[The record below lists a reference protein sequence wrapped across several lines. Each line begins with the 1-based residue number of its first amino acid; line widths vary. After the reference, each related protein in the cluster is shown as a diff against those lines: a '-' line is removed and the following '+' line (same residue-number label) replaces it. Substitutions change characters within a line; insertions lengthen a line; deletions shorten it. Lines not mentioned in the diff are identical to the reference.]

1 MHLEWSELEA
11 CQIKRSSAAHRL
23 KMSSHA
29 ACEAVEQHFERC
41 SADLDATLQTIKAS
55 FDSSAYR
62 RVPLRAAPRPAARC
76 SGRRTAEKGADQ
88 LLVGRTRRRC

>member
-1 MHLEWSELEA
+1 MKFIENWGGRRVKSNVP
-11 CQIKRSSAAHRL
+11 AHRL
-23 KMSSHA
+23 KMTSHA
-29 ACEAVEQHFERC
+29 ACEAVEQHFARC
-41 SADLDATLQTIKAS
+41 SADLDATLQTMKAS

-76 SGRRTAEKGADQ
+76 SGRRTADKGADQ